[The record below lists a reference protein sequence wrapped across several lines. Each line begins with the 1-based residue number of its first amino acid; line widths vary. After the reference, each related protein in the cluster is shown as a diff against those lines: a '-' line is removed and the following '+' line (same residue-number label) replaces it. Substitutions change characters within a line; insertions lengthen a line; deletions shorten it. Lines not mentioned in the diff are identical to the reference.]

1 MVDRV
6 ESENRKINFQLS
18 QIKNASLLS
27 TDEFSDIIR
36 SSNNEAAKR
45 VIYIESIQP
54 AIDLYMD
61 DPNSNRNDIIKWLDC
76 VYEGVVAGEEI
87 QFMELNNT
95 GYMYLNLLEKTK
107 AQKCLERA
115 YNELR
120 HRNINDPDL
129 DDSTAALIVYNYA
142 VVTAL
147 LEDKDTAIDM
157 FNEAIRISEMV
168 SDWSPFAL
176 NFLKLSDDEK
186 IDINETRE
194 KNIDL
199 VELAQL
205 NLDLLKEG

>member
-1 MVDRV
+1 M
-6 ESENRKINFQLS
+6 
-18 QIKNASLLS
+18 
-27 TDEFSDIIR
+27 
-36 SSNNEAAKR
+36 
-45 VIYIESIQP
+45 
-54 AIDLYMD
+54 
-61 DPNSNRNDIIKWLDC
+61 DC

-95 GYMYLNLLEKTK
+95 GHMYLNLLEKTK

-199 VELAQL
+199 S
-205 NLDLLKEG
+205 